1 MEFKLSIPVV
11 RPDEF
16 VVKNFTGVNQ
26 ILNGVSTQLTW
37 EMKFNPTFY
46 KPLVLVS
53 VTINWNAVK
62 GQLCIR
68 LVESILKMRVSV
80 PHKTFSLLTT
90 KIMFGNSMDNWTFLR
105 LI

>member
-46 KPLVLVS
+46 KPLVLVNIEN
-53 VTINWNAVK
+53 VNIENASEK
-62 GQLCIR
+62 C
-68 LVESILKMRVSV
+68 
-80 PHKTFSLLTT
+80 PT
-90 KIMFGNSMDNWTFLR
+90 
-105 LI
+105 